1 MPGQSRFEKDL
12 RDLIAAM
19 EIVRAVGMVVAS
31 AEYGRR
37 NEEKRS

>member
-1 MPGQSRFEKDL
+1 MPGESRIEKDL
-12 RDLIAAM
+12 RDLIAAR
-19 EIVRAVGMVVAS
+19 EVVLAVGMVVAS